1 MSLISDIRVDIGD
14 DSASPSL
21 SDAQLIAILLKAAR
35 RLNRTLSFT
44 GSDAIIIDGTGAIT
58 SSDPDE
64 KMHDLV
70 LLQAE
75 CLIAKR
81 DFNEELNSG
90 GAGLFVKDGEQTL
103 DNRASSAVR
112 QNYFDSKHG
121 PCEELKSAI
130 LEFKLEN
137 TDGKLIW

>member
-14 DSASPSL
+14 DSAAPSL

-35 RLNRTLSFT
+35 RLNRTLAL
-44 GSDAIIIDGTGAIT
+44 SDPIVIDATGAIT
-58 SSDPDE
+58 SSDTGE

-112 QNYFDSKHG
+112 QSYFDSKHG

>member
-14 DSASPSL
+14 DSATPSL

-35 RLNRTLSFT
+35 RLNRTLSL
-44 GSDAIIIDGTGAIT
+44 SDPIVIDGTGAIT

-112 QNYFDSKHG
+112 QSYFDSKHG